1 MYLADR
7 LLDEYEEEIRDL
19 KIENENLVSEVVAL
33 ILENITIKNELYDLK
48 QSIINNK

>member
-48 QSIINNK
+48 QSIIKK